1 MSLVGRVGKGDFSMS
16 DIEKARLMQVM
27 AHKDFNALRGMGDE
41 TFFADEIY
49 GFHAQQAIEKSLKA
63 WIASKSIEFPLTHD
77 LRRLLL
83 LIEQTG
89 EIVEEFWP
97 LIKFNIFSVQ
107 ARYENDLLA
116 GDEVLGR
123 VAVLEEV
130 RQLMSHVEA
139 KINVVTN

>member
-1 MSLVGRVGKGDFSMS
+1 MS
-16 DIEKARLMQVM
+16 DIEKAKLMQLM

-41 TFFADEIY
+41 AFFADEIY

-89 EIVEEFWP
+89 ESIEEFWP
-97 LIKFNIFSVQ
+97 LIKFSIFSVQ
-107 ARYENDLLA
+107 ARYESGLLEA
-116 GDEVLGR
+116 DESLNR
-123 VAVLEEV
+123 LEILEEV
-130 RQLMSHVEA
+130 RHLINFVETRIA
-139 KINVVTN
+139 IPMNRS